1 MDNIKILIADDHQM
15 ILDGFRILLDQEEG
29 LEVIAEAMDGEQVI
43 EEARKTQELDVII
56 LDINMPKKDGIE
68 VTKILKTEFPEVS
81 ILIVTMYNRK
91 EFIRNLM
98 EVGVDGYILKNSGKK
113 ELVNAINALSQGE
126 PYFGKEITRTIMK
139 SYQKNRVF
147 DSPMEI
153 ELTSREKEIIQLIGE
168 GLNTNEIGERL
179 FLSAHTVNT
188 HRKNILSK
196 LNVKNSVGMI
206 RFGIQTGIIKGF
218 DL

>member
-15 ILDGFRILLDQEEG
+15 ILDGFRMLLDQEEG

-43 EEARKTQELDVII
+43 EEARKAQELDVII

-139 SYQKNRVF
+139 SYQKNRIF